1 MKPLRIALVGQPN
14 CGKSTLFNQIAGY
27 RSLTANFPGAT
38 VTYIKGKTYIDNDL
52 VEVVDLPGTYSLS
65 WYDDAEKEAVKALF
79 SMDIDVIVNIV
90 DASTLIRSIEMTLE
104 LMCLGKPMVMALNMM
119 DEAERKGI
127 IIDTKKLSGML
138 GIKIVPIIA
147 KKGKGVKEL
156 LQTLKNAQ
164 PPTKECIYSEELE
177 DKIENLEQCIGENI
191 TSENIKDKNWPVKM
205 MAIKSIE
212 GFKPI
217 ADMVENT
224 SCRDE
229 LIKARK
235 SLDNGDKIE
244 KERHALCMDIFED
257 TSKLEKVRTKDTEE
271 KIDSILMHPVL
282 GYLVMF
288 ALFLGVFYVVFQG
301 GTPVENIFIDIFD
314 KIDSFL
320 ASTIPNK
327 LVFSITKGAVDG
339 IGAAIGIALPYLV
352 PFLFIISFFEDVG
365 YLPRVAYLMDSTL
378 HKMGVHGTSVIS
390 FVVGYGCN
398 VPAIMATRI
407 LKSKKEKIITA
418 FLATLVP
425 CSARSTVIMGLVGYF
440 LGYIYAILLYVLNL
454 AIIVISGMILKR
466 LLPGISPEMVFDIPP
481 YRMPSLKTVIL
492 KTWLKVKDFVYVA
505 IPLLVAGSVL
515 LAVISYYHLDNYINM
530 AFEPLLSGILGLP
543 AAVGVVLIFGIFR
556 KELTLLMLY
565 QALGLSS
572 VALVNTV
579 MNTQQILVFTIFIM
593 FYIPCVATIAVL
605 KREIGLKY
613 SIYITIGTF
622 VLAVILSYFAKII
635 ISII

>member
-1 MKPLRIALVGQPN
+1 MNPLKIALIGQPN

-52 VEVVDLPGTYSLS
+52 VEVIDLPGTYSLS

-79 SMDIDVIVNIV
+79 SMDIDVIINIV
-90 DASTLIRSIEMTLE
+90 DASTLIRSVEMTLE

-119 DEAERKGI
+119 DEAEKKGI
-127 IIDTKKLSGML
+127 IIDIQKLSDML
-138 GIKIVPIIA
+138 GIKVVPMIA

-156 LQTLKNAQ
+156 LQTLKDAS
-164 PPTKECIYSEELE
+164 PPTKECVYSKEIE
-177 DKIENLEQCIGENI
+177 DEIEDLEQCIDK
-191 TSENIKDKNWPVKM
+191 NIKDKNWPVKM
-205 MAIKSIE
+205 IAIKSIE

-217 ADMVENT
+217 TEMVEST
-224 SCRDE
+224 PCKDD
-229 LIKARK
+229 LLKAREC
-235 SLDNGDKIE
+235 LDNGDKIE

-257 TSKLEKVRTKDTEE
+257 SAKLEKTQIKDTEE

-301 GTPVENIFIDIFD
+301 GTPVENIFINIFD
-314 KIDSFL
+314 KIDNFL
-320 ASTIPNK
+320 ASAIPNK
-327 LVFSITKGAVDG
+327 LAFSVTKGAVDG

-365 YLPRVAYLMDSTL
+365 YLPRVAYLMDSVL

-390 FVVGYGCN
+390 FVVGYGCS

-418 FLATLVP
+418 FLASLVP

-440 LGYIYAILLYVLNL
+440 LGYMYVIPIYIFNL
-454 AIIVISGMILKR
+454 IIIVISGMILKK

-481 YRMPSLKTVIL
+481 YRMPSLKNVIL
-492 KTWLKVKDFVYVA
+492 KTWLKVKDFVYIAV
-505 IPLLVAGSVL
+505 PLLVAGSIL
-515 LAVISYYHLDNYINM
+515 LAVISYYHLDNSINVV
-530 AFEPLLSGILGLP
+530 FEPLLSGFLGLP

-565 QALGLSS
+565 QALGVSS
-572 VALVNTV
+572 PALINTV
-579 MNTQQILVFTIFIM
+579 MSTQQMLVFTIFVM
-593 FYIPCVATIAVL
+593 FYIPCVATIAAL
-605 KREIGLKY
+605 KKEVGLKY
-613 SIYITIGTF
+613 SVYITIGTF
-622 VLAVILSYFAKII
+622 LLAVLLSYFVKII
-635 ISII
+635 ISTV

>member
-1 MKPLRIALVGQPN
+1 MKPLKIALIGQPN

-52 VEVVDLPGTYSLS
+52 VEVIDLPGTYSLS

-90 DASTLIRSIEMTLE
+90 DASTLIRSVEMTLE

-119 DEAERKGI
+119 DEAEKKGI
-127 IIDTKKLSGML
+127 VIDVQKLSDTL
-138 GIKIVPIIA
+138 GIKVVPMIA

-156 LQTLKNAQ
+156 LQTLKDAS
-164 PPTKECIYSEELE
+164 PPIKECVYSKEIEDEIGDLE
-177 DKIENLEQCIGENI
+177 RCIGK
-191 TSENIKDKNWPVKM
+191 NIKDKNWPVKM

-217 ADMVENT
+217 TEMVEST
-224 SCRDE
+224 PCKDD
-229 LIKARK
+229 LLKAREC
-235 SLDNGDKIE
+235 LNNGDKIE

-257 TSKLEKVRTKDTEE
+257 SAKLEKTQIKDTEE
-271 KIDSILMHPVL
+271 KIDSVLMHPVL

-301 GTPVENIFIDIFD
+301 GTPVENIFINIFD
-314 KIDSFL
+314 KIDKFL
-320 ASTIPNK
+320 ASAIPNK
-327 LVFSITKGAVDG
+327 FEFSITKGAVDG

-365 YLPRVAYLMDSTL
+365 YLPRVAYLMDSVL

-390 FVVGYGCN
+390 FVIGYGCS

-418 FLATLVP
+418 FLASLIP

-440 LGYIYAILLYVLNL
+440 LGYMYVIPIYIFNL
-454 AIIVISGMILKR
+454 VVIVISGMILKK

-481 YRMPSLKTVIL
+481 YRMPSLKNVIL
-492 KTWLKVKDFVYVA
+492 KTWLKVKDFVYIAV
-505 IPLLVAGSVL
+505 PLLVAGSVL
-515 LAVISYYHLDNYINM
+515 LAVISYYHLDNSINM
-530 AFEPLLSGILGLP
+530 VFEPLLSGFLGLP

-572 VALVNTV
+572 PALINTV
-579 MNTQQILVFTIFIM
+579 MSTQQMLVFTTFVM
-593 FYIPCVATIAVL
+593 FYIPCVATIAAL
-605 KREIGLKY
+605 KKEVGLKY
-613 SIYITIGTF
+613 SVYITAGTF
-622 VLAVILSYFAKII
+622 MLAVVLSYFVKII
-635 ISII
+635 TSII

>member
-1 MKPLRIALVGQPN
+1 MKQIRIALIGQPN

-38 VTYIKGKTYIDNDL
+38 VTYIKGKTYIGNDL
-52 VEVVDLPGTYSLS
+52 VEIVDLPGTYSLS

-127 IIDTKKLSGML
+127 IIDTKKLSDAL
-138 GIKIVPIIA
+138 GIKVVPIIA

-156 LQTLKNAQ
+156 LQTLKNAS
-164 PPTKECIYSEELE
+164 PPTKECIYSEEIE
-177 DKIENLEQCIGENI
+177 SKIENLEQCIG
-191 TSENIKDKNWPVKM
+191 ENIKDKNWPVKM

-217 ADMVENT
+217 SDMIENT
-224 SCRDE
+224 PCRDE

-235 SLDNGDKIE
+235 SLDNGNEIE

-257 TSKLEKVRTKDTEE
+257 TSKLKKIRTKNSEE

-288 ALFLGVFYVVFQG
+288 VLFLGVFYIVFQG

-314 KIDSFL
+314 KIDAFL
-320 ASTIPNK
+320 VSAIPNK

-365 YLPRVAYLMDSTL
+365 YLPRVAYLMDSVL

-390 FVVGYGCN
+390 FVVGYGCS
-398 VPAIMATRI
+398 VPAVMATRI
-407 LKSKKEKIITA
+407 LKSKKEKIIAA
-418 FLATLVP
+418 FLASLVP

-440 LGYIYAILLYVLNL
+440 LGYMYVIPLYMFNL
-454 AIIVISGMILKR
+454 VVIVISGMILKR
-466 LLPGISPEMVFDIPP
+466 LLPGISPEMVLDIPP
-481 YRMPSLKTVIL
+481 YRIPSLKTVIL
-492 KTWLKVKDFVYVA
+492 KTWLKIKDFVYVA
-505 IPLLVAGSVL
+505 VPLLVAGSVL
-515 LAVISYYHLDNYINM
+515 LAVISYYHLDDYINM
-530 AFEPLLSGILGLP
+530 AFEPLLSGVLGLP
-543 AAVGVVLIFGIFR
+543 SAVGVVLIFGVFR

-572 VALVNTV
+572 AALVNTV
-579 MNTQQILVFTIFIM
+579 MSTQQMLVFTIFVM

-605 KREIGLKY
+605 KREVGLKY
-613 SIYITIGTF
+613 SLYITIGTF
-622 VLAVILSYFAKII
+622 VLAVILSYFVKII

>member
-1 MKPLRIALVGQPN
+1 MKPLKIALIGQPN

-52 VEVVDLPGTYSLS
+52 VEVIDLPGTYSLS

-90 DASTLIRSIEMTLE
+90 DASTLIRSVEMTLE

-119 DEAERKGI
+119 DEAEKKGI
-127 IIDTKKLSGML
+127 VIDVQKLSDTL
-138 GIKIVPIIA
+138 GIKVVPMIA

-156 LQTLKNAQ
+156 LQTLKDAS
-164 PPTKECIYSEELE
+164 PPIKECVYSKEIEDEIGDLE
-177 DKIENLEQCIGENI
+177 RCIGK
-191 TSENIKDKNWPVKM
+191 NIKDKNWPVKM

-217 ADMVENT
+217 TEMVEST
-224 SCRDE
+224 PCKDD
-229 LIKARK
+229 LLKAREC
-235 SLDNGDKIE
+235 LNNGDKIE

-257 TSKLEKVRTKDTEE
+257 SAKLEKTQIKDTEE
-271 KIDSILMHPVL
+271 KIDSVLMHPVL

-301 GTPVENIFIDIFD
+301 GTPVENIFINIFD
-314 KIDSFL
+314 KIDKFL
-320 ASTIPNK
+320 ASAIPNK
-327 LVFSITKGAVDG
+327 FEFSITKGAVDG

-365 YLPRVAYLMDSTL
+365 YLPRVAYLMDSVL

-390 FVVGYGCN
+390 FVIGYGCS

-418 FLATLVP
+418 FLASLIP

-440 LGYIYAILLYVLNL
+440 LGYMYVIPIYIFNL
-454 AIIVISGMILKR
+454 VVIVISGMILKK

-481 YRMPSLKTVIL
+481 YRMPSLKNVIL
-492 KTWLKVKDFVYVA
+492 KTWLKVKDFVYIAV
-505 IPLLVAGSVL
+505 PLLVAGSVL
-515 LAVISYYHLDNYINM
+515 LAIISYYHLNNYINM
-530 AFEPLLSGILGLP
+530 AFEPLLSGFLGLP

-572 VALVNTV
+572 PALINTV
-579 MNTQQILVFTIFIM
+579 MDTQQMLVFTTFVM
-593 FYIPCVATIAVL
+593 FYIPCVATIAAL
-605 KREIGLKY
+605 KKEVGLKY
-613 SIYITIGTF
+613 SVYITAGTF
-622 VLAVILSYFAKII
+622 MLAVVLSYFVKII
-635 ISII
+635 TSII